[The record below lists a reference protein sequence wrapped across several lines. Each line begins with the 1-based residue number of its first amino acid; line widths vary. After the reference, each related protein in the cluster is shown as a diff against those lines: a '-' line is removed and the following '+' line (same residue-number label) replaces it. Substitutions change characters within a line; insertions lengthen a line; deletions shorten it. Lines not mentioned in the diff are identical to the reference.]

1 MNLTQVPIS
10 MIDTAAGD
18 AGKVLTSDGTS
29 WSAASKLTSGT
40 AATLTNQASVTFSVP
55 TWVKRIT
62 VMMHNV
68 SFSNSIGS
76 YLGCRIGSGSVETT
90 GYSGFHASL
99 QQSSTAI
106 SSHTDFFVLAA
117 TSAAAANT
125 NGVAQL
131 VNIAGNV
138 WLGTSVSGRT
148 DTANTFS
155 GSKTT
160 TGVVDTI
167 QLYAASG
174 GTFDAGTVNIMWE

>member
-68 SFSNSIGS
+68 SFKLIVFKM
-76 YLGCRIGSGSVETT
+76 L
-90 GYSGFHASL
+90 H
-99 QQSSTAI
+99 
-106 SSHTDFFVLAA
+106 
-117 TSAAAANT
+117 
-125 NGVAQL
+125 
-131 VNIAGNV
+131 
-138 WLGTSVSGRT
+138 
-148 DTANTFS
+148 
-155 GSKTT
+155 
-160 TGVVDTI
+160 
-167 QLYAASG
+167 
-174 GTFDAGTVNIMWE
+174 